1 MKRSTAFQRNLLGI
15 LAGLVFIWGIAR
27 LFGPGEFSWTTA
39 LPPFLIG
46 VAFLSNR
53 YFLLHSEGEDERWS
67 RIRERSLSIS
77 AMVLMGFLL
86 LLIVFQMVGGMRLG
100 GIETALITLFVL
112 GITNL
117 ITMMVLT
124 KRM

>member
-1 MKRSTAFQRNLLGI
+1 MLGI
-15 LAGLVFIWGIAR
+15 LAGLVFLWGVLR
-27 LFGPGEFSWTTA
+27 LIPGIRSGDVSWTNG

-53 YFLLHSEGEDERWS
+53 YFLLHSEGEDERWR
-67 RIRERSLSIS
+67 RIRESSLSLS
-77 AMVLMGFLL
+77 AMILMGFLL
-86 LLIVFQMVGGMRLG
+86 LMIVVQLGGIIHPD
-100 GIETALITLFVL
+100 GIETALIALFVL

-117 ITMMVLT
+117 VTMIVLT